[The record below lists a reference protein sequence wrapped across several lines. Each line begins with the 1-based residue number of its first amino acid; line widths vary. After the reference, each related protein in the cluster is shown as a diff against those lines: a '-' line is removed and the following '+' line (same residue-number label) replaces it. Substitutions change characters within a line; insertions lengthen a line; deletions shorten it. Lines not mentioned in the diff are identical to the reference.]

1 MKLLNNTHLKKN
13 SSLETGMP
21 NFLIGYR
28 KLRNCKRYQTSIE
41 RILSNCSSTE
51 EIANRSSSENIERE
65 VPKFQ
70 MLTQEA
76 ISEQSRGFIPPIV
89 RHLEELTRL
98 VQGMTTSRHLKPYP
112 RTELGTTSGT
122 AMPESD
128 RGELQ
133 FCLTVSKKFER

>member
-1 MKLLNNTHLKKN
+1 MHLKKN

-21 NFLIGYR
+21 NLLTGYR

-41 RILSNCSSTE
+41 RIMSNCSSTE
-51 EIANRSSSENIERE
+51 EIANRSSSEDVERE

-70 MLTQEA
+70 MLTQED
-76 ISEQSRGFIPPIV
+76 INEQSREFIPPLV

-98 VQGMTTSRHLKPYP
+98 VQGMTASPHPKPYH

-122 AMPESD
+122 PMPQSV
-128 RGELQ
+128 RGVLQ
-133 FCLTVSKKFER
+133 FCLTVSKNL